1 MLSKPRQLWNIGEN
15 LLPTVAFSGRKDIIP
30 YLALTEGI
38 PLSILYMLTSPK
50 PALEGTDAVF
60 QEVDLLQSTFGG
72 DSVNLMPFKN
82 PGSRFPRQLF
92 GFHVLRKIRE
102 LERQCTINHVY
113 YSSPY
118 VFPILNFLKNPIVY
132 TVTAGLNAKKMPAN
146 ITALEAM
153 QQIVVSN
160 ERDAAILRTWNISNY
175 SIVPP
180 GLDSSGLVSTS
191 MPLKNELILLMA
203 SAPWVEKQFDLKGID
218 VLLEA
223 VAKLPN
229 LRLILLWRGLLY
241 HELIE
246 RIQRLGIS
254 DKVEIINHY
263 VDVNE
268 YLKRA
273 HATVLLAK
281 QADIVKSFPNSLM
294 ESLTAGKPVLVSD
307 TIPIADMV
315 QINQCGIVVKD
326 IRFQGL
332 VEAINKLMVGY
343 AGLADKARKCGKN
356 IFSERAM
363 LESYRHI
370 YGQ

>member
-1 MLSKPRQLWNIGEN
+1 M
-15 LLPTVAFSGRKDIIP
+15 GR
-30 YLALTEGI
+30 
-38 PLSILYMLTSPK
+38 
-50 PALEGTDAVF
+50 
-60 QEVDLLQSTFGG
+60 
-72 DSVNLMPFKN
+72 
-82 PGSRFPRQLF
+82 
-92 GFHVLRKIRE
+92 
-102 LERQCTINHVY
+102 
-113 YSSPY
+113 
-118 VFPILNFLKNPIVY
+118 
-132 TVTAGLNAKKMPAN
+132 
-146 ITALEAM
+146 
-153 QQIVVSN
+153 
-160 ERDAAILRTWNISNY
+160 
-175 SIVPP
+175 
-180 GLDSSGLVSTS
+180 
-191 MPLKNELILLMA
+191 
-203 SAPWVEKQFDLKGID
+203 KQFDLKGID

-356 IFSERAM
+356 MFSERAM